1 MLRLKSDLVDLLEHA
16 IDGTLDQVEADWDRR
31 TALGVVLAAAGYP
44 DEPRKGDPVM
54 ALPNDTEDCVVF
66 HAGTQLVDGQLV
78 TGGGRV
84 LTVTALGD
92 SVRAA
97 QRRAYDAV
105 AQVRFAGQQYRTDIG
120 HRALNRR
127 PPATPR
133 D

>member
-16 IDGTLDQVEADWDRR
+16 LDGTLDEVEAEWDRR

-44 DEPRKGDPVM
+44 DAPRKGDPVM
-54 ALPNDTEDCVVF
+54 ALPSDAEDCVVF
-66 HAGTQLVDGQLV
+66 HAGTQLVEGQLV
-78 TGGGRV
+78 TSGGRV

-120 HRALNRR
+120 HRAMNRR
-127 PPATPR
+127 PSAGPR